1 MKLTPIL
8 RKRRKA
14 ARRRLRKER
23 KHVQFLTLGE
33 ARFQYPEQAEALLK
47 AIREKGVDER
57 SVQMWVD
64 DTGLHLST
72 FVDLTKT
79 LVQDDTG

>member
-1 MKLTPIL
+1 MNLIPKL

-23 KHVQFLTLGE
+23 KHVRFLTLAE
-33 ARFQYPEQAEALLK
+33 ARFQYPEQAEALLNT
-47 AIREKGVDER
+47 IREKGVDER
-57 SVQMWVD
+57 SIQMWVD

-72 FVDLTKT
+72 FVDLDRTP
-79 LVQDDTG
+79 LQDE